1 MEFVETISLNATLL
15 GLQYNYKAE
24 FTRSHVTKFSPRT
37 LSSTALFGGHI
48 YSPQSLTYL
57 FALQMTFPTEGAIC
71 KNSKLRGLF
80 SSDETI
86 KMNWH
91 SLHTPIHLIY
101 HNKQQAVRLQNTGI
115 ALRMT
120 GELLDG
126 SPLQVCSLLAILAS
140 QSILFFYFLCLW
152 IISMVRHSS
161 ISSLLSSSMKYH
173 IFISHRRKERQGNL
187 CIACLLLINP
197 FLDIII

>member
-80 SSDETI
+80 SSNETI
-86 KMNWH
+86 KMN
-91 SLHTPIHLIY
+91 
-101 HNKQQAVRLQNTGI
+101 
-115 ALRMT
+115 
-120 GELLDG
+120 
-126 SPLQVCSLLAILAS
+126 
-140 QSILFFYFLCLW
+140 
-152 IISMVRHSS
+152 
-161 ISSLLSSSMKYH
+161 
-173 IFISHRRKERQGNL
+173 
-187 CIACLLLINP
+187 
-197 FLDIII
+197 